1 MDWLSDPLMLIN
13 PSQMLVFWPSK
24 TMTDA
29 EKLNASTRFIIY
41 ASIIIYATHKDP
53 KVFPIGLLSIF
64 VLVFCYKR
72 QSQATFHD
80 AQEPTL
86 PAPTSKCRLPTPN
99 NPAGNRLL
107 GPGYL
112 DSAPLCDDPNYINS
126 MISQGQIL
134 QPQQALFGGQF
145 DREFYSTPLAM
156 DDWPAGQKKFAEWLG
171 APLPPNK
178 NFCKN
183 DPSKCIASWTGRP
196 GGGNVGSA

>member
-1 MDWLSDPLMLIN
+1 MDWLSDLID

-41 ASIIIYATHKDP
+41 ASIIIYAIRRDP
-53 KVFPIGLLSIF
+53 KVFPIGLVSIF

-72 QSQATFHD
+72 QAQAAYHTT
-80 AQEPTL
+80 EES
-86 PAPTSKCRLPTPN
+86 APTEKCRLPTPE

-112 DSAPLCDDPNYINS
+112 DSTPLCDDPDYINS
-126 MISQGQIL
+126 MISQRQIL
-134 QPQQALFGGQF
+134 QPQQALFGGEF

-183 DPSKCIASWTGRP
+183 DPSKCVASWTGRP
-196 GGGNVGSA
+196 GGGTTAS

>member
-1 MDWLSDPLMLIN
+1 MDWLSELID

-41 ASIIIYATHKDP
+41 ASIIIYATRRDP
-53 KVFPIGLLSIF
+53 KVFPIGLISIF

-72 QSQATFHD
+72 QVQAAYHT
-80 AQEPTL
+80 AEESVPTE
-86 PAPTSKCRLPTPN
+86 KCRLPTPE

-126 MISQGQIL
+126 MISQRQIL
-134 QPQQALFGGQF
+134 QPQQALFGGEF

-196 GGGNVGSA
+196 GGSGSAGNAAGG